1 MLRTRELIVEASE
14 PAVRLPDEREP
25 TILDY
30 ARVLW
35 GGKWLILAIIVA
47 ATALAGGVSL
57 IIPKSY
63 TAKATLMPLGLER
76 PGGLGALSGALSGA
90 LGMDSPGVKLMAVLQ
105 SRTVA
110 EDVVG
115 RLNLEPILAEG
126 KDPPPTRAESIEV
139 FQDKVLKVSTGQ
151 GMIVVKAVWRDAD
164 SAAEI
169 ANAAV
174 MSAARYLNEHSIST
188 SFQILDEAVPPPKH
202 SSPKIVLNIAIAFVL
217 ASMLAVFVVFIRQY
231 IRELRR
237 VEAERAAIARFGGD
251 SSGLD

>member
-1 MLRTRELIVEASE
+1 MLRTRELMVEASE
-14 PAVRLPDEREP
+14 PPVRLPDEREP

-35 GGKWLILAIIVA
+35 GGKWLILAIVVA
-47 ATALAGGVSL
+47 ATAAAIGISL
-57 IIPKSY
+57 ILPKSF
-63 TAKATLMPLGLER
+63 TAKATLMPLGLDR

-90 LGMDSPGVKLMAVLQ
+90 FGMDSPGVKLMAVLQ

-126 KDPPPTRAESIEV
+126 RDPRPTRAELVEY
-139 FQDKVLKVSTGQ
+139 FQKRVLKVSTGQ
-151 GMIVVKAVWRDAD
+151 GMIVVKAVARDAEL
-164 SAAEI
+164 SANI

-174 MSAARYLNEHSIST
+174 LSAARYLNEHSIST
-188 SFQILDEAVPPPKH
+188 SFQILDEAVAPPKH
-202 SSPKIVLNIAIAFVL
+202 SSPKIALNIAIAFVL
-217 ASMLAVFVVFIRQY
+217 SAFVAVIIVFVRQY
-231 IRELRR
+231 LRELRR
-237 VEAERAAIARFGGD
+237 AEAERAAIDRFGGD